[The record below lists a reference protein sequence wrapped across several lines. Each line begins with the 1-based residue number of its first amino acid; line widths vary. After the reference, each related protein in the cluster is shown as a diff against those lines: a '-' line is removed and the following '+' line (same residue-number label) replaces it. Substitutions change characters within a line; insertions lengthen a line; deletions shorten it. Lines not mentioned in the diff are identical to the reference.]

1 VFDQTDFE
9 SARSS
14 YHHNSILGYHPA
26 KLSLYDDLL
35 THQIL
40 KGNRNVF
47 NMLNTK
53 YFIFANPQ
61 NGQPVAQPN
70 PEALGPAWLVKS
82 IKYVNNA
89 DEEMQAL
96 NTLNV
101 KDTVVIDKREQ
112 KKVPFA
118 PQFDSTA
125 TLKLVFN
132 RNDVIQYTSNASTN
146 QFGVFSEVYYPRGW
160 KAFVDG
166 KETEIVKVDYLLRG
180 LPLTPGKH
188 TIDFRFEPESF
199 ILGDRIGLF
208 IGIISFLLL
217 GAAGWYEWKQY
228 RKNYS
233 TTVKA

>member
-1 VFDQTDFE
+1 
-9 SARSS
+9 
-14 YHHNSILGYHPA
+14 
-26 KLSLYDDLL
+26 
-35 THQIL
+35 
-40 KGNRNVF
+40 
-47 NMLNTK
+47 MLNTK

-125 TLKLVFN
+125 TLKPVW
-132 RNDVIQYTSNASTN
+132 RVQRS
-146 QFGVFSEVYYPRGW
+146 
-160 KAFVDG
+160 
-166 KETEIVKVDYLLRG
+166 LLPTWLEG
-180 LPLTPGKH
+180 
-188 TIDFRFEPESF
+188 FC
-199 ILGDRIGLF
+199 
-208 IGIISFLLL
+208 
-217 GAAGWYEWKQY
+217 
-228 RKNYS
+228 
-233 TTVKA
+233 